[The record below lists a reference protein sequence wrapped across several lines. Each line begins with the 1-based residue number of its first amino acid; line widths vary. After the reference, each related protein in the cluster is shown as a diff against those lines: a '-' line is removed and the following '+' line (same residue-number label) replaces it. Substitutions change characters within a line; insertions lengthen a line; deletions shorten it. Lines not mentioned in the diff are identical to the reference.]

1 MLIDD
6 DKTYGELMTF
16 LLQRRRHHGT
26 DERFKNYVED
36 SVKKLAR
43 DLRDFGFEVGV
54 EKQQSRPAPRHVEGK
69 SLTVGCE

>member
-1 MLIDD
+1 MVIDD

-26 DERFKNYVED
+26 DERFKTFIED

-43 DLRDFGFEVGV
+43 DLRDFGLDVAV
-54 EKQQSRPAPRHVEGK
+54 EKQQPRPAARHAEAN
-69 SLTVGCE
+69 SLSVGCE